1 MLASFF
7 FFLISNNSE
16 IGLGWRSLTLVPVS
30 ISCTCKHQ
38 LNLHASKRNIQCTCK
53 MNYVTGNSPSR
64 VCFKK

>member
-1 MLASFF
+1 MLASF

-16 IGLGWRSLTLVPVS
+16 IELGWGSLPLVPVS

-38 LNLHASKRNIQCTCK
+38 LNLHASKRNKQCTCK
-53 MNYVTGNSPSR
+53 MNSVTGNSPSR